1 MRELLRTARRGV
13 RCESSSHQSLYIF
26 WSPVQVPT
34 GPRPR
39 DVGINERLI
48 GAVQSLSYASFADR
62 ESSASNGEDEEQG
75 ESTLAQWQLQHAQL
89 ILKECPELESL
100 RFALCP
106 KCATLS
112 TAACATAV
120 GAAISS

>member
-1 MRELLRTARRGV
+1 MQA
-13 RCESSSHQSLYIF
+13 
-26 WSPVQVPT
+26 PT

-39 DVGINERLI
+39 DVGIDERLM

-62 ESSASNGEDEEQG
+62 ENSSCNGGG
-75 ESTLAQWQLQHAQL
+75 EVEGELAPWQLQHAQV

-106 KCATLS
+106 KYAPD
-112 TAACATAV
+112 AN
-120 GAAISS
+120 

>member
-1 MRELLRTARRGV
+1 MQA
-13 RCESSSHQSLYIF
+13 
-26 WSPVQVPT
+26 PT

-62 ESSASNGEDEEQG
+62 ENSASNGEEGEE
-75 ESTLAQWQLQHAQL
+75 LAQWQLHHAQV

-106 KCATLS
+106 KYAPINPPHTEQLHAS
-112 TAACATAV
+112 YS
-120 GAAISS
+120 GL